1 MSLKPITKS
10 RLSEAAVEQIKEL
23 ILSQKKEPGSKL
35 LSERELASQ
44 LQISR
49 ASVREA
55 LRMLEIM
62 GLVEVKPGKGTYVK
76 GLSGDLSS
84 PLPTWLSAHKETL
97 HNQFEARLILEPAAA
112 KFAAMRASPGD
123 ISRLE
128 EALTLFKQKLAE
140 DDIVGLIIAD
150 IRFHNLIGAATGNK
164 TIEMLTDTITRF
176 LFDGWKAALRVE
188 GRPRKTVIEH
198 NKIFQAIITKDAKAA
213 RRAMEAHLK
222 SAIRNLKKAGLE

>member
-23 ILSQKKEPGSKL
+23 ILTEKKKPGSKL
-35 LSERELASQ
+35 PSERELVSQ

-49 ASVREA
+49 NSVREA

-76 GLSGDLSS
+76 GLSGDLFS
-84 PLPTWLSAHKETL
+84 PLPTWLAAHKETL

-112 KFAAMRASPGD
+112 EFAALRATPSD
-123 ISRLE
+123 ISRLK
-128 EALTLFKQKLAE
+128 EALTVFKQKLAE
-140 DDIVGLIIAD
+140 NDIVGLIIAD
-150 IRFHNLIGAATGNK
+150 IRFHSLIGAATGNK
-164 TIEMLTDTITRF
+164 TIEMLTDTITRL

-188 GRPRKTVIEH
+188 GRPRKTVREH
-198 NKIFQAIITKDAKAA
+198 NKILEAISLSKTPG
-213 RRAMEAHLK
+213 RRNVPWRR
-222 SAIRNLKKAGLE
+222 I